1 MTGVL
6 EKLEERTLE
15 ETEPIVDMEPI
26 LETDPI
32 LEESDF
38 SRGALLF
45 APLKQWQLWVVA
57 GGLALLVALCLGLWR
72 RTRAPDSGDERER
85 SISITEEVNKEE
97 REDDFHPEE
106 RLVRE
111 KIRRSARSLACRR
124 WEVETVVGDVL
135 GVLQIWRRTRA
146 PDSGDERERS
156 ISITEEVNKEER
168 EDDFHPEE
176 RLVREKIRRSA
187 RRLACRRWEVETV
200 VGDVLGVLQ
209 KRLSQNFFLVPQAAI
224 GVGSAFEGWSPCG
237 PDAVFRLL
245 VPLKPSRGHAFQLE
259 LGPAGDTA
267 AKHRVR
273 VDLACTCSKEAR
285 GEEAML
291 CFVHQPYE
299 ALERDQDSG
308 LLCQLC
314 TGRYL
319 DAQKVA
325 RWFQEL
331 VSSAWEEM
339 GLGRRYRLRVLPSR
353 RSCKLELTGA
363 SGRSVVVELLFGVQR
378 GESDLFLSSQAP
390 EAIFTPGIMWTESSA
405 VAEAKFFSHVAR
417 QALPDSLHLQCL
429 QLLTGSLGGT
439 VLSSYTFKTAVMHLL
454 NLCPGTSVPFTLQLQ
469 DVMDYLRSC
478 LEEKR
483 LHHFIFG
490 NECLPEA
497 IVLPP
502 ATQPA
507 EPVNLFQC
515 LVEDP
520 EAHAKALREFQEL
533 QGRLTGLLLFGA

>member
-1 MTGVL
+1 MAWRRVYALLLLCIIRLLPMVGNEQGEAIQAGVQQPVELPNTDMTGLL
-6 EKLEERTLE
+6 EKVDEMDPILE
-15 ETEPIVDMEPI
+15 ETEPV
-26 LETDPI
+26 

-38 SRGALLF
+38 SWGALLF
-45 APLKQWQLWVVA
+45 APLEQWHFWVVA
-57 GGLALLVALCLGLWR
+57 VGLALLVALCLGLWR
-72 RTRAPDSGDERER
+72 RTRAPDSGDERDR
-85 SISITEEVNKEE
+85 SVTITEEEDKES
-97 REDDFHPEE
+97 EDDFYAEE
-106 RLVRE
+106 RLGRE

-124 WEVETVVGDVL
+124 QEVETVVGNVL
-135 GVLQIWRRTRA
+135 GVLQ
-146 PDSGDERERS
+146 
-156 ISITEEVNKEER
+156 
-168 EDDFHPEE
+168 E
-176 RLVREKIRRSA
+176 RLSH
-187 RRLACRRWEVETV
+187 
-200 VGDVLGVLQ
+200 
-209 KRLSQNFFLVPQAAI
+209 SFFLVPQAAI

-319 DAQKVA
+319 DAQKIA

-439 VLSSYTFKTAVMHLL
+439 VLSSYTFKTAMMHLL

-483 LHHFIFG
+483 LHHFVFG

>member
-1 MTGVL
+1 MASRRVLGLLLLCIIRLLPMVGKEQGEAIGVSMQQRAELPNKDMTGVL

-15 ETEPIVDMEPI
+15 EMEPI
-26 LETDPI
+26 LQETDPI
-32 LEESDF
+32 LEESAF
-38 SRGALLF
+38 SQGALLF
-45 APLKQWQLWVVA
+45 APLEHWQLWVVA
-57 GGLALLVALCLGLWR
+57 GGLALLVALGLGLWR
-72 RTRAPDSGDERER
+72 RTRAADSGDEWDR
-85 SISITEEVNKEE
+85 SNSIMEEEDEEE
-97 REDDFHPEE
+97 REDDFHAEE
-106 RLVRE
+106 RLGRE
-111 KIRRSARSLACRR
+111 NIRRSAQSLACRR
-124 WEVETVVGDVL
+124 WEVETVVGDL
-135 GVLQIWRRTRA
+135 LSVLQ
-146 PDSGDERERS
+146 E
-156 ISITEEVNKEER
+156 
-168 EDDFHPEE
+168 
-176 RLVREKIRRSA
+176 
-187 RRLACRRWEVETV
+187 
-200 VGDVLGVLQ
+200 
-209 KRLSQNFFLVPQAAI
+209 RLSQSFFLVPQAAV
-224 GVGSAFEGWSPCG
+224 GVGRAFEGWSPCG

-245 VPLKPSRGHAFQLE
+245 VPLKPSRGHAFQVE
-259 LGPAGDTA
+259 LGTAGDTP

-285 GEEAML
+285 GEDAML
-291 CFVHQPYE
+291 CFVHQPFE

-319 DAQKVA
+319 DAQKIA

-390 EAIFTPGIMWTESSA
+390 EAIFTPGVMWTETSA

-417 QALPDSLHLQCL
+417 QALPDSVHLQCL
-429 QLLTGSLGGT
+429 QLLTSSLGGT
-439 VLSSYTFKTAVMHLL
+439 VLSSYTFKTALMHLL
-454 NLCPGTSVPFTLQLQ
+454 NLCSGTSVPFTLQLQ

-502 ATQPA
+502 ATQPS

-515 LVEDP
+515 LAEDP

-533 QGRLTGLLLFGA
+533 QGRLMGLLLFGA

>member
-1 MTGVL
+1 MAWRRVIGLLLLCTIRLLPMFGNEQGEAIQVDVQQPVELLQMEMTGVL
-6 EKLEERTLE
+6 EEVKERTLE
-15 ETEPIVDMEPI
+15 EMDPI
-26 LETDPI
+26 LKETEPI

-38 SRGALLF
+38 SQGALLF
-45 APLKQWQLWVVA
+45 APLEHWQLWVVA
-57 GGLALLVALCLGLWR
+57 GGLALLVALGLGLWR
-72 RTRAPDSGDERER
+72 RTRAPASGDEGDR
-85 SISITEEVNKEE
+85 SISITEEEEDKEE
-97 REDDFHPEE
+97 REDDFHEEE

-111 KIRRSARSLACRR
+111 KIQRSARRLACRR
-124 WEVETVVGDVL
+124 QEVETVVGDVL
-135 GVLQIWRRTRA
+135 SVLQ
-146 PDSGDERERS
+146 
-156 ISITEEVNKEER
+156 
-168 EDDFHPEE
+168 E
-176 RLVREKIRRSA
+176 RLSH
-187 RRLACRRWEVETV
+187 
-200 VGDVLGVLQ
+200 
-209 KRLSQNFFLVPQAAI
+209 SFFLVPQAAI

-319 DAQKVA
+319 DAQKIA

-363 SGRSVVVELLFGVQR
+363 SGRSLLVELLFGVQR

-405 VAEAKFFSHVAR
+405 VAEAKFFRHVAR
-417 QALPDSLHLQCL
+417 QALPDSVHLQCL

-439 VLSSYTFKTAVMHLL
+439 VLSSYTFKTAMMHLL

-478 LEEKR
+478 LEEKC
-483 LHHFIFG
+483 LHHFVFG

-502 ATQPA
+502 ATQPS

-520 EAHAKALREFQEL
+520 EAHAKALQEFQEL
-533 QGRLTGLLLFGA
+533 QGWLTGLLLFGA